1 MLQKLGIFPNKN
13 FIFDP
18 KQRAEYISDSLYN
31 KNNKNKNYLTQENF
45 RQIQKNKICVL
56 PPSSSSVIK
65 ICTPNPNLIKKEIS
79 KEALIFNDNIN
90 KFIIGSSNNYNT
102 PNNKKRINYNLS
114 KRLTTSNNN
123 NKSTNLFQLSK
134 TPKRAYS
141 QLNKILL
148 NINLN
153 QCEPFLDS
161 NEMGIN
167 IIKNSNLSFEEILRN
182 KFNKI
187 KELSININNI
197 NDKIH
202 LMQNMINNNYLKNT
216 KIRNSSVDILNKS
229 CVTTKNQK
237 YIIGDIPILKDDIM
251 KIKNK
256 LNIVNNELE
265 KRNLVIFRENLR
277 NNLMVED
284 INKFNSLIDNVKD
297 DILNIKNYIFLL
309 RKQNI
314 NMKKKL
320 KIP

>member
-1 MLQKLGIFPNKN
+1 
-13 FIFDP
+13 
-18 KQRAEYISDSLYN
+18 
-31 KNNKNKNYLTQENF
+31 
-45 RQIQKNKICVL
+45 
-56 PPSSSSVIK
+56 
-65 ICTPNPNLIKKEIS
+65 
-79 KEALIFNDNIN
+79 
-90 KFIIGSSNNYNT
+90 
-102 PNNKKRINYNLS
+102 
-114 KRLTTSNNN
+114 
-123 NKSTNLFQLSK
+123 
-134 TPKRAYS
+134 
-141 QLNKILL
+141 
-148 NINLN
+148 
-153 QCEPFLDS
+153 
-161 NEMGIN
+161 MGIN